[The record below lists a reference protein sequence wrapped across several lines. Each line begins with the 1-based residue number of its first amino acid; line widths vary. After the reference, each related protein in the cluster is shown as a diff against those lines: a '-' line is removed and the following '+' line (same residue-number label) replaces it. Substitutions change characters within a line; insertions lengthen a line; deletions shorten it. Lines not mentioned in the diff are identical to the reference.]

1 MDEAEFNRHLAR
13 LRRVGADHSTCEVK
27 KSQGGLP
34 TSIWETISAFANAQ
48 GGTIILG
55 VDEKRDFSVVGVR
68 DAGAIE
74 SALGSVCGDLE
85 PVVRADIHTLLVGDK
100 AVVIA
105 EIPPVARDQ
114 RPCYKRA
121 LGPWAGSRFRVS
133 DGDRKL
139 TDYEISVL
147 LANRAE
153 QRHDS
158 APVPQARKSDLDQDA
173 VAGFLRRIRDTRGQ
187 IFTSRSD
194 EQALSMLNVLTS
206 HEDSLVPTLAGL
218 LAFGIYPQQF
228 EPQLNITVVVYPTTR
243 AGDSGPRGE
252 RFSENRSVD
261 GSIPVMVA
269 EAIRVLKRNMR
280 RRSVVSGLFRTDEW
294 EYPEEVLREAI
305 VNALVH
311 RDFSEYARG
320 MQVQVELYPDRLVVR
335 NPGGLYGPVEIT
347 SLGTS
352 TVSSSRNRMLLKIL
366 EDTALGDGHM
376 VCENRGTGI
385 ARMRAA
391 LTETG
396 MEPPTFIDDIG
407 IFQAEFPNHALL
419 DQDALDWLT
428 TLDGSPLTRAQMTAL
443 VLMRN
448 GNHLTNNSFRSA
460 TGVQDSR
467 AAYKDLKELVD
478 RGIIDQFGTRGSTY
492 YELAAESS
500 PADDTL
506 DSDEELDDDRNL
518 TELQQRVY
526 LALGDEPSSRREIA
540 ASTGL
545 ETRQVVQILLAL
557 RRKGV
562 VAMIGQP
569 RSKNAL
575 WQAVH

>member
-1 MDEAEFNRHLAR
+1 
-13 LRRVGADHSTCEVK
+13 
-27 KSQGGLP
+27 
-34 TSIWETISAFANAQ
+34 
-48 GGTIILG
+48 
-55 VDEKRDFSVVGVR
+55 
-68 DAGAIE
+68 
-74 SALGSVCGDLE
+74 
-85 PVVRADIHTLLVGDK
+85 
-100 AVVIA
+100 
-105 EIPPVARDQ
+105 
-114 RPCYKRA
+114 
-121 LGPWAGSRFRVS
+121 
-133 DGDRKL
+133 
-139 TDYEISVL
+139 VL

-158 APVPQARKSDLDQDA
+158 APVPQANLSDLDQNA
-173 VAGFLRRIRDTRGQ
+173 VAGFLRRIRETRGQ
-187 IFTSRSD
+187 IFSSRDD
-194 EQALSMLNVLTS
+194 EQVLLMLNVLVS
-206 HEDSLVPTLAGL
+206 HEGKIVPTLAGL

-228 EPQLNITVVVYPTTR
+228 EPQINITVVVYPSTV
-243 AGDSGPRGE
+243 AGERGSRGE
-252 RFSENRSVD
+252 RFSENRAVD

-305 VNALVH
+305 VNSLVH

-320 MQVQVELYPDRLVVR
+320 MQVQVELYPDRLTVR
-335 NPGGLYGPVEIT
+335 NPGGLYGPVELT

-352 TVSSSRNRMLLKIL
+352 TISSSRNRVLLKLL

-391 LTETG
+391 LTEAG

-428 TLDGSPLTRAQMTAL
+428 ALDGKPLTRSQMTAL

-448 GNHLTNNSFRSA
+448 GDQLTNNSFRLA

-467 AAYKDLKELVD
+467 AAYKELKELVD
-478 RGIIDQFGTRGSTY
+478 RGIIDQFGTRGSTHY
-492 YELAAESS
+492 VLATEDSN
-500 PADDTL
+500 DD
-506 DSDEELDDDRNL
+506 DAFDCEVELDEDIDEGQDL

-526 LALGDEPSSRREIA
+526 DALGGGPKSRREIA
-540 ASTGL
+540 AMTGL
-545 ETRQVVQILLAL
+545 EPEQVIQVLRKL
-557 RRKGV
+557 RRKRP
-562 VAMIGQP
+562 VAMIGVP

-575 WQAVH
+575 WHIIS